1 MKVLLDNGHGEN
13 TPGKRSPK
21 WSDGSQLF
29 EWEYAREIAKGVHN
43 QLRAKGIDAELL
55 V

>member
-29 EWEYAREIAKGVHN
+29 EWEYAREIAKGVYN
-43 QLRAKGIDAELL
+43 QLRAKGIDAEL
-55 V
+55 